1 MTFKDPTIHPSQ
13 NTPRAIAEDR
23 RQWLK
28 NLALGGAALGMGS
41 WLEREAFAKPVAPR
55 EKLPAKLNEPYST
68 RETQTSYE
76 DATSYNNFYE
86 FGMDKEDPAKF
97 AERLQTRPW
106 TVSIEGMVKK
116 PVTLDIDSLLKLAP
130 MEERVYRLRCVEGW
144 SMVIPWNGYALSNL
158 LNRVEPLGSAK
169 YVEFISLADP
179 KQMPGLKRPVLDWP
193 YREGLRMD
201 EAMNPL
207 TLLTFGMYGELLP
220 KQNGAPIRLIVPWKY
235 GFKSSKSLVAIR
247 LTEKQPLTSWSASA
261 PREYGFYSN
270 VNPAVSH
277 PRWSQ
282 ATERRIDGRGIFAPK
297 IKTEP
302 FNGYGE
308 YVAKLYAG
316 MDLRKFY

>member
-13 NTPRAIAEDR
+13 ITPRAIAEDR

-97 AERLQTRPW
+97 ADRLQTRPW
-106 TVSIEGMVKK
+106 TVS
-116 PVTLDIDSLLKLAP
+116 
-130 MEERVYRLRCVEGW
+130 
-144 SMVIPWNGYALSNL
+144 
-158 LNRVEPLGSAK
+158 
-169 YVEFISLADP
+169 

-235 GFKSSKSLVAIR
+235 GFKSSKSLVTIR

-316 MDLRKFY
+316 MDLHKFY

>member
-1 MTFKDPTIHPSQ
+1 MIFKDPKIQASEI
-13 NTPRAIAEDR
+13 TPRHIFEDR
-23 RQWLK
+23 RLWLK
-28 NLALGGAALGMGS
+28 TSSLGLAMGMGG
-41 WLEREAFAKPVAPR
+41 WIEREAFAKTVTPR
-55 EKLPAKLNEPYST
+55 EKLPSKLNEQYST

-76 DATSYNNFYE
+76 EVTSYNNFYE
-86 FGMDKEDPAKF
+86 FGMEKDDPAKY
-97 AERLQTRPW
+97 ADRLQTRPW
-106 TVSIEGMVKK
+106 TVTIEGLVKK
-116 PVTLDIDSLLKLAP
+116 PVTLDIDALLKLAP

-144 SMVIPWNGYALSNL
+144 SMVIPWNGYSLSNL

-169 YVEFISLADP
+169 YVEFVSLADP
-179 KQMPGLKRPVLDWP
+179 KQMPGLRRPVLDWP

-207 TLLTFGMYGELLP
+207 TLLTFGLYGELLP
-220 KQNGAPIRLIVPWKY
+220 KQNGAPIRIVVPWKY
-235 GFKSSKSLVAIR
+235 GFKSAKSLVTIR
-247 LTEKQPLTSWSASA
+247 LTEKQPLTSWVASA

-270 VNPAVSH
+270 VNPAVNH

-308 YVAKLYAG
+308 FVAKLYAG

>member
-1 MTFKDPTIHPSQ
+1 
-13 NTPRAIAEDR
+13 
-23 RQWLK
+23 
-28 NLALGGAALGMGS
+28 
-41 WLEREAFAKPVAPR
+41 
-55 EKLPAKLNEPYST
+55 
-68 RETQTSYE
+68 
-76 DATSYNNFYE
+76 SYNNFYE

-97 AERLQTRPW
+97 ADRLQTRPW

-116 PVTLDIDSLLKLAP
+116 PVTLDIDALLKLAP

>member
-13 NTPRAIAEDR
+13 ITPRAIAEDR

-55 EKLPAKLNEPYST
+55 EKLPAKLNEQYST

-116 PVTLDIDSLLKLAP
+116 PVTLDIDALLKLAP

-169 YVEFISLADP
+169 YVEFISLA
-179 KQMPGLKRPVLDWP
+179 
-193 YREGLRMD
+193 
-201 EAMNPL
+201 
-207 TLLTFGMYGELLP
+207 
-220 KQNGAPIRLIVPWKY
+220 
-235 GFKSSKSLVAIR
+235 
-247 LTEKQPLTSWSASA
+247 
-261 PREYGFYSN
+261 
-270 VNPAVSH
+270 
-277 PRWSQ
+277 
-282 ATERRIDGRGIFAPK
+282 
-297 IKTEP
+297 
-302 FNGYGE
+302 
-308 YVAKLYAG
+308 
-316 MDLRKFY
+316 